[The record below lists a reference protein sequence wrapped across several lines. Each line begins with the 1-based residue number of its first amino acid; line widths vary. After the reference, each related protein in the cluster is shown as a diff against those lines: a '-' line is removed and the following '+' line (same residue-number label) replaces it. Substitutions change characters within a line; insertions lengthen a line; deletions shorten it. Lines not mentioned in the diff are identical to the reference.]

1 MDLEPEK
8 KILTKEELINLVTQ
22 WIEMDTE
29 INKLNKTITEIKKQI
44 QNKNKEKKKLTDNL
58 LVIIK
63 NNNSDITLG
72 NHTLVHKVSKTTKPI
87 SKKYLLQQLNLY
99 FKNQPDVA
107 SDVSS
112 QILNNREVVMNETII
127 LK

>member
-1 MDLEPEK
+1 MDLESEK

-22 WIEMDTE
+22 WIEIDTE
-29 INKLNKTITEIKKQI
+29 INKLNKSITEIKKQI
-44 QNKNKEKKKLTDNL
+44 QNKNKDKKKLTDQL

-72 NHTLVHKVSKTTKPI
+72 NHTLVHKVSKTKKSI
-87 SKKYLLQQLNLY
+87 SKKYLLEQLNLY